1 VMATSRADT
10 LDFIKKEMKRYAE
23 VVAFSGAKAE

>member
-10 LDFIKKEMKRYAE
+10 LDFIKREMKRYAE